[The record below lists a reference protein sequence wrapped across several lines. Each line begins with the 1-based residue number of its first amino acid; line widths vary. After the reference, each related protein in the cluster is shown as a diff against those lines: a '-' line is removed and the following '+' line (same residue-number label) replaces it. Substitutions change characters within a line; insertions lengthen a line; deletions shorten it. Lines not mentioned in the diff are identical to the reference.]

1 MEKFI
6 FYILFIFI
14 IIIANIYSHTL
25 FPGPKSAPEQMCLN
39 QSATLAT
46 LDNCIKIEPQHAQEA
61 CCYVTYK
68 NKENEEFSQCGYLE
82 NTEHGI
88 NIFKHLFAEYKNVK
102 IQCESFYIKKF
113 ILINFSSLI
122 FLLLL

>member
-1 MEKFI
+1 MVKFI

-25 FPGPKSAPEQMCLN
+25 FPGPKSVPEQMCLN
-39 QSATLAT
+39 QTPSFDSCL
-46 LDNCIKIEPQHAQEA
+46 KIEPQHTQEA

-88 NIFKHLFAEYKNVK
+88 RIFKHLFAEYKNVK

-113 ILINFSSLI
+113 ILINFSLI
-122 FLLLL
+122 LLLL